1 MALLECAGVLILNE
15 GSAYEDTS
23 VDKVTVSEVYTE
35 MTTNVAQTR
44 DILDKIAQ
52 EEIEIVMKDKLK

>member
-1 MALLECAGVLILNE
+1 LNE